1 MQSINNTSIFPATC
15 FQEDK
20 REEVKEW
27 VLAVS
32 MDQKVG
38 LNSFPPKSARNRH
51 HHHHHHHHYHCYLRH
66 RACETVFLMD
76 RVVSPLPDH

>member
-1 MQSINNTSIFPATC
+1 MQSINATSVFPATC

-38 LNSFPPKSARNRH
+38 LYSFPPESARNRH
-51 HHHHHHHHYHCYLRH
+51 HHHHHHHCCLRY
-66 RACETVFLMD
+66 RACEAVFLMD
-76 RVVSPLPDH
+76 RLVSPLPSH